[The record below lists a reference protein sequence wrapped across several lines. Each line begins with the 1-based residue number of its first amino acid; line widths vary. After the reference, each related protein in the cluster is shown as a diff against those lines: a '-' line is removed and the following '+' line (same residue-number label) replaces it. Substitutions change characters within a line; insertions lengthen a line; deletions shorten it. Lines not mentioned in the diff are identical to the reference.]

1 MFDIMCTIFS
11 IDDEEDTKGLKWNFD
26 AINFGGLPHWRL
38 LNGFYLF
45 NIFKFGRPYDREV

>member
-1 MFDIMCTIFS
+1 MCTVFS